1 MAIGSDQA
9 LLDRRLVE
17 AGLQG
22 RRATHERLRA
32 KGFARVWA
40 QADRAGAMTELERA
54 RFLLGRLYPD
64 LEGERLDAIMAR
76 LEADWLAG
84 TWTGFVR
91 PDVAG

>member
-1 MAIGSDQA
+1 MANSSDQT

-17 AGLQG
+17 AGLEG
-22 RRATHERLRA
+22 RRATHDRLRA

-54 RFLLGRLYPD
+54 KFLLRRLYPD
-64 LEGERLDAIMAR
+64 LEGERLEVIMAC
-76 LEADWLAG
+76 LEAEWVAG

-91 PDVAG
+91 PDEAR